1 MLTRGDSTRSS
12 LPPPPPAATA
22 AAALAD
28 PPADGRGKTRSSRS
42 TQAIFDCFV
51 VRVVRGV
58 DEGREVRST
67 SEPLAIGSSPGN
79 RFILS
84 DPTVSRHHC
93 ELTVMPAGLHVRDLG
108 STNGTFVDGVRID
121 GAYLRPGSRLTVGGT
136 TLAIEGAGEQVIE
149 ALPADEQF
157 GCLLGA
163 SPAMRRVFSVLERV
177 ARSDSTILI
186 DGETGTGK
194 TLIARMVHERS
205 ERSGAPFIVLDC
217 SAIPPTLIESELFG
231 HEKGAFT
238 GAVMARAGAFE
249 AARGGTLFLDEIGEL
264 PIDMQPKLL
273 RALEERVIKRIG
285 STETTRLDLRLIAAT
300 NRDLRQEVNRGG
312 FRPDLYYR
320 LNTVRVK
327 VPPLRDRPE
336 DIPLLV
342 ASFYRQF
349 SGVDAAPPAGMI
361 VDLMRR
367 PWPGNVRELR
377 SAVERAV
384 LLGDVSADGELDDK
398 LEGHDLTISFRDA
411 KEGAIARFERRYVRE
426 LLAQHQGNLSRA
438 ARAVRMDRNH
448 LRDLARRHDI
458 PIK

>member
-1 MLTRGDSTRSS
+1 MPAAMASMPTVTPPREAPPREAPPNDARQQTRS
-12 LPPPPPAATA
+12 ARA
-22 AAALAD
+22 
-28 PPADGRGKTRSSRS
+28 
-42 TQAIFDCFV
+42 TQATFDCYV

-58 DEGREVRST
+58 DDGLQVRSS
-67 SEPLAIGSSPGN
+67 SEPLAIGTSPGN
-79 RFILS
+79 RLVLT
-84 DPTVSRHHC
+84 DTMVSRHHC
-93 ELTVMPAGLHVRDLG
+93 ELTVTAAGVHVRDPG
-108 STNGTFVDGVRID
+108 STNGTFVDGLRVE

-136 TLAIEGAGEQVIE
+136 TLALDAAGEQVVE
-149 ALPADEQF
+149 ALPAAEQF
-157 GCLLGA
+157 GSLLGA
-163 SPAMRRVFSVLERV
+163 SPPMRRVFSVLERV
-177 ARSDSTILI
+177 ARSDSSILI

-205 ERSGAPFIVLDC
+205 ERASGPFVVLDC

-231 HEKGAFT
+231 HEKGSFT

-327 VPPLRDRPE
+327 VPALRERPE

-342 ASFYRQF
+342 ASFFRQF
-349 SGVDAAPPAGMI
+349 SGGGSAPPAGMI
-361 VDLMRR
+361 VEFMRR

-384 LLGDVSADGELDDK
+384 LLGEASGEQDGDD
-398 LEGHDLTISFRDA
+398 LRIEGQNFTISFRDA
-411 KEGAIARFERRYVRE
+411 KEEAIARFERRYIRE

-448 LRDLARRHDI
+448 LRDLAKRHDI
-458 PIK
+458 PIRA